1 MLNKSWLLFLEAQNN
16 ISWVFIVLSH
26 FCRVWLF
33 PTLRTVTPQAPLS
46 VGFPRQDY
54 WSGLPFSPPGDL
66 SDPGIEPVSLL
77 SPVLA
82 GGFLPLVPPG
92 KPPGYSKSFNFV
104 LVLRRQS
111 IWFLRAATQG
121 TCRAVSHSR
130 IAKRWKTSSSEISEP
145 LYSQFTEIFIP
156 TLAAWFHDSIHSH
169 LLSHTTYRNGQLY
182 LILLMIT

>member
-1 MLNKSWLLFLEAQNN
+1 MTTVFGGQNN

-26 FCRVWLF
+26 FSCVRLF
-33 PTLRTVTPQAPLS
+33 STLWTVTPQAPLF

-54 WSGLPFSPPGDL
+54 WSVLPFSPPGDL
-66 SDPGIEPVSLL
+66 SDPGIEPKSLL

-92 KPPGYSKSFNFV
+92 KPPGYSKSYNFM

-121 TCRAVSHSR
+121 PCRAVSHSQ
-130 IAKRWKTSSSEISEP
+130 ITKRWKTSSLEISER
-145 LYSQFTEIFIP
+145 LYSQFTETFIP
-156 TLAAWFHDSIHSH
+156 TLAAWFHDSFHSH
-169 LLSHTTYRNGQLY
+169 LLSHTTYRKAQVY